1 MQSGIYVQLVLTGY
15 NCRHYVYKRVW
26 DMVKVNLS
34 SIIEGIEFQGVE
46 SQAFL
51 RLSTGE
57 VVLFTDEEINTA
69 ERNEDMSDH
78 AEWYI
83 DAIERAKEF
92 LKNEKDY
99 IALPSKYDFHEYSV
113 IEKFIF
119 SLPIEEQQEELLG
132 MIKGRGAFSR
142 FRQGLARFLLVDK
155 WYEYRDSALTEFAK
169 DWCDDNKI
177 ELNPATKT

>member
-1 MQSGIYVQLVLTGY
+1 
-15 NCRHYVYKRVW
+15 
-26 DMVKVNLS
+26 MVKVNLS
-34 SIIEGIEFQGVE
+34 SIIEGIEFQGDE

-57 VVLFTDEEINTA
+57 VVIFTDEEIETA
-69 ERNEDMSDH
+69 ERNENMPDH

-83 DAIERAKEF
+83 EAIERAKEF

-99 IALPSKYDFHEYSV
+99 IELPSKYDFHEYSV
-113 IEKFIF
+113 IENFIL
-119 SLPIEEQQEELLG
+119 SLPIEEQQEELLR
-132 MIKGRGAFSR
+132 MIKGKGAFSR
-142 FRQGLARFLLVDK
+142 FRQGIARFLLEDK
-155 WYEYRDSALTEFAK
+155 WYEYRDNALAELAK